1 MTTTAPRWARL
12 EHDERRSQILAC
24 ARRLFSERHYGAV
37 STADIAREAGV
48 ARGLLHHYFGSK
60 RDLYLEIVRSMVS
73 MPLQRVPAE
82 LDGRAPKQVLAEGV
96 DRWLEMLS
104 RNRETWLVARG
115 AQGFGHDPEVEA
127 ILEEARG
134 AATDEVIAALRPGEQ
149 PVTAPPE
156 LRALVRAYAG
166 LAEATSLEWLL
177 HRRLTREQA
186 HTLLYESFA
195 ALFRQVLEAVERA
208 GERLSRAGEPPP
220 ADDPAPIPA
229 V

>member
-37 STADIAREAGV
+37 STADIARAAGV

-73 MPLQRVPAE
+73 MPLQPVPAE
-82 LDGRAPKQVLAEGV
+82 LDGRAPKRVLAEGV

-127 ILEEARG
+127 ILEDRARG
-134 AATDEVIAALRPGEQ
+134 GDRRGDRGPAARRAAGDRAARAACARARLRG
-149 PVTAPPE
+149 A
-156 LRALVRAYAG
+156 
-166 LAEATSLEWLL
+166 
-177 HRRLTREQA
+177 RRGDQ
-186 HTLLYESFA
+186 S
-195 ALFRQVLEAVERA
+195 
-208 GERLSRAGEPPP
+208 
-220 ADDPAPIPA
+220 
-229 V
+229 

>member
-1 MTTTAPRWARL
+1 MATPAPRWARL

-37 STADIAREAGV
+37 SLTDIAREAGV

-60 RDLYLEIVRSMVS
+60 RDLYLEVVRSMVS
-73 MPLQRVPAE
+73 MPLQPVPAE
-82 LDGRAPKQVLAEGV
+82 LDGRAAEDVLAEGV

-127 ILEEARG
+127 ILEDARE
-134 AATDEVIAALRPGEQ
+134 AATDQVIAALRPGGD
-149 PVTAPPE
+149 PAAAPPE
-156 LRALVRAYAG
+156 LLALVRAYAG

-186 HTLLYESFA
+186 HALLYQSFL
-195 ALFRQVLEAVERA
+195 ALFREVLEAIEDAGDSARLDRA
-208 GERLSRAGEPPP
+208 AG
-220 ADDPAPIPA
+220 A
-229 V
+229 VRPTTAAMT